1 MGWSLRIHAV
11 CSNDSR
17 LESRNPP
24 PWPWRNSEFDS
35 CVLGAVI
42 LAQAEESNDK
52 PPAPHVR
59 HQLSK
64 ALLPGAKQ
72 LTAVAVH
79 GAERIEGLQPE
90 ASQRHQNSVRQ
101 QLRKHNSD
109 MRDQGF
115 RLHVSQR
122 AFNKVAKEV
131 LKDLAPHK
139 DFRLHPQALLCLH
152 HALEGAVSEVFRD
165 STVLAGHAKRV
176 TIFPDDMRTGL
187 YLRSLHG
194 DPLVRNMR
202 TLQHPYAEEAH
213 AALVSA
219 AFIAEL
225 SVLAFGAHLQGRS
238 RSRRRAWRPGLSRS

>member
-1 MGWSLRIHAV
+1 
-11 CSNDSR
+11 
-17 LESRNPP
+17 
-24 PWPWRNSEFDS
+24 
-35 CVLGAVI
+35 
-42 LAQAEESNDK
+42 
-52 PPAPHVR
+52 
-59 HQLSK
+59 
-64 ALLPGAKQ
+64 
-72 LTAVAVH
+72 
-79 GAERIEGLQPE
+79 
-90 ASQRHQNSVRQ
+90 
-101 QLRKHNSD
+101 

-202 TLQHPYAEEAH
+202 TLQHPDAEEAH

-225 SVLAFGAHLQGRS
+225 SILAFGAHLQGRS